1 MEMKILIIALITLFL
16 FEKTNALEN
25 QIIVKINNQIITSVD
40 LKNEQN
46 YLLAMNDSLE
56 NFTQKEFYNIAKK
69 SLINEKIKEIEVLKY
84 YKLSDIPKEYLNK
97 ILKNLRK
104 SKNLQN
110 EQEYKKFLTK
120 KNLNSKIVQKKIR
133 IQVAWNELI
142 QSRYSN
148 KIVINENEIKKK
160 IKENSQTQISYNLSE
175 IFFTTKNNEE
185 FKEVFDKIEQ
195 RINNQGFESAA
206 TLYSISETSSNDGKI
221 GWVNDINLSNDI
233 KKNIKNLKIGR
244 YSKPIAISG
253 GYLILIINDKKSQKQ
268 ENNINEQLK
277 RYIEYEKTKQLN
289 VFSKIY
295 YNKLKIN
302 IRINEK

>member
-1 MEMKILIIALITLFL
+1 MKILIIALITLFL

-120 KNLNSKIVQKKIR
+120 KNLNSKIIEKKIR

-160 IKENSQTQISYNLSE
+160 LKKIHKHKSHTIFQKYFLQQKIMRSLRRFLIKLN
-175 IFFTTKNNEE
+175 
-185 FKEVFDKIEQ
+185 KE
-195 RINNQGFESAA
+195 
-206 TLYSISETSSNDGKI
+206 
-221 GWVNDINLSNDI
+221 
-233 KKNIKNLKIGR
+233 
-244 YSKPIAISG
+244 
-253 GYLILIINDKKSQKQ
+253 
-268 ENNINEQLK
+268 
-277 RYIEYEKTKQLN
+277 
-289 VFSKIY
+289 
-295 YNKLKIN
+295 
-302 IRINEK
+302 

>member
-120 KNLNSKIVQKKIR
+120 KNLNSKIIEKKIR

-160 IKENSQTQISYNLSE
+160 IKEN
-175 IFFTTKNNEE
+175 
-185 FKEVFDKIEQ
+185 
-195 RINNQGFESAA
+195 
-206 TLYSISETSSNDGKI
+206 
-221 GWVNDINLSNDI
+221 
-233 KKNIKNLKIGR
+233 
-244 YSKPIAISG
+244 
-253 GYLILIINDKKSQKQ
+253 
-268 ENNINEQLK
+268 
-277 RYIEYEKTKQLN
+277 
-289 VFSKIY
+289 
-295 YNKLKIN
+295 
-302 IRINEK
+302 